1 MSGNKPVT
9 LEESEALHREA
20 LQDGRYAP
28 VNAPYERGKTKQES
42 DATPPA
48 ELGLNDP
55 IDFGKHKGKSIYELI
70 ASQRGYMKWVIEK
83 TDRKFSGDV
92 IAKMK
97 REGII

>member
-28 VNAPYERGKTKQES
+28 ITSRDPTKPASPAP
-42 DATPPA
+42 PPA